1 MYTFDRYQPA
11 VDVVAEV
18 FQLGIV
24 LESGESNVNFRD
36 TTADQ
41 QRIDDQKSLRRF
53 FAFDAGIL
61 VRRRRYCRRRI
72 PRVGQ
77 LRQVLSNE
85 RVKGQPE
92 AVDHVLR
99 RLAKVVHQIRIF
111 LFQRNEIHDVA
122 AKGTASAVD

>member
-1 MYTFDRYQPA
+1 M
-11 VDVVAEV
+11 AEV
-18 FQLGIV
+18 FQLGII
-24 LESGESNVNFRD
+24 LEPGESNVNFRD
-36 TTADQ
+36 ATADQ

-53 FAFDAGIL
+53 FALDVGIL
-61 VRRRRYCRRRI
+61 VRRRWHRRRI

-92 AVDHVLR
+92 TVDHVLR
-99 RLAKVVHQIRIF
+99 RLAKIVHQIRIF

-122 AKGTASAVD
+122 AKGTASAVDRYR